1 MILFTDLDGTLLTD
15 SKELTI
21 ENQEAIREAI
31 SAGHKV
37 VISTGRPLAG
47 ATAQARELHLDGEG
61 CYIICFNGGEIYDCA
76 AGKSLYRRTVPFD
89 EVRYV
94 FNLAH
99 SRGLHIQTYDRTNV
113 IGEENRREI
122 FDYSGVYGLPAK
134 VVPDVI
140 SYLKEEPCKM
150 LAIDEENHEN
160 LVRFQ
165 KELTPWAEG
174 KLDLFFSHSMLL
186 EMVPTGVS
194 KGAAIGILCEHLGI
208 PISETVAVG
217 DAENDIPM
225 IQAAGVGAVMCNGEE
240 HTLSFADYVTVNDN
254 NHSGVA
260 EVIYKFLLRKG

>member
-15 SKELTI
+15 SKELTK
-21 ENQEAIREAI
+21 ENQDAIREAI
-31 SAGHKV
+31 EAGHKV

-47 ATAQARELHLDGEG
+47 ATAQARALHLDGEG

-76 AGKSLYRRTVPFD
+76 ARKSLYRKCVPFD

-94 FNLAH
+94 FDLAH
-99 SRGLHIQTYDRTNV
+99 KRGLHIQTYDRNHV
-113 IGEENRREI
+113 IGEENRKEI
-122 FDYSGVYGLPAK
+122 FDYSSVYGLPAK

-140 SYLKEEPCKM
+140 SCLPEEPCKM

-165 KELTPWAEG
+165 KELLPWAEG
-174 KLDLFFSHSMLL
+174 KLDLFFSHPMLL
-186 EMVPTGVS
+186 ELVPTGVS
-194 KGAAIGILCEHLGI
+194 KGAAIGILCDRLGI
-208 PISETVAVG
+208 PISEAVAVG

-225 IQAAGVGAVMCNGEE
+225 IRAAGIGAVMCNGEA
-240 HTLSFADYVTVNDN
+240 HTLSFADYVTTNDN

-260 EVIYKFLLRKG
+260 EVIRRFLLRK